1 MTKNNALNP
10 TAELLLTTAEQLFAE
25 KGLGGVST
33 REIARAAG
41 QKNHSAIS
49 YHFGSMP
56 ALLEAIL
63 DYRMTPLNQRRRE
76 MLDTVISAGGDQ
88 DLRSLVDVIV
98 KPLAEE
104 LLQAPAQTHYLSLLS
119 QLISTGQWQSVF
131 TLHEHRA
138 SALLETGKRIVA
150 LLDTSHS
157 QQVAL
162 ERVRLMGLHIL
173 GTISEWDA
181 LRRRGELQ
189 LSEDTLPWRL
199 ENFVD
204 YLVGALRAP
213 SSA

>member
-1 MTKNNALNP
+1 MTKTNTLNP
-10 TAELLLTTAEQLFAE
+10 TAELLLTTAEQLLAE
-25 KGLGGVST
+25 KGLGAVST

-41 QKNHSAIS
+41 QKNNSAIS

-76 MLDTVISAGGDQ
+76 MLDAVISAGADK
-88 DLRSLVDVIV
+88 DLRSLVEVMV

-104 LLQAPAQTHYLSLLS
+104 LLQPPAQSRYLSLLS

-138 SALLETGKRIVA
+138 SALLETGERIVA
-150 LLDTSHS
+150 LLVASHS

-162 ERVRLMGLHIL
+162 ERVRLMGLHTL

-189 LSEDTLPWRL
+189 FNQDTLPWRL
-199 ENFVD
+199 ENFFD
-204 YLVGALRAP
+204 YLVGALSAP
-213 SSA
+213 SSR